1 MLVIAAGV
9 ALVAARAQGA
19 EPDHRAEAR
28 RRYERALE
36 LVDEGAYAEAV
47 VEFSRAYEL
56 APHHTVL
63 YNLGQA
69 YVALGKPV
77 EAIDALRRFLAEG
90 GAQVA
95 ADRRAQVEQ
104 EIRRQEARVG
114 TLAVE
119 TEPPGAAVQLD
130 GGDVGKT
137 PLPAPVR
144 VGIGVHRVSA
154 TLAGRARAEQS
165 VTVAGEEQKVV
176 HLALALVPPP
186 AAAPPASPPD
196 LLAATASPPPEA
208 ARRTPATRPWAY
220 AACIA
225 GAAAGAAAIAVYF
238 WNRGRND
245 TWNTTDQQLAAPG
258 AAADPTFEQRKT
270 DNDALARSI
279 RNASTIDV
287 GLGIASGVLLATGI
301 VMRAA
306 W

>member
-1 MLVIAAGV
+1 
-9 ALVAARAQGA
+9 
-19 EPDHRAEAR
+19 
-28 RRYERALE
+28 
-36 LVDEGAYAEAV
+36 
-47 VEFSRAYEL
+47 
-56 APHHTVL
+56 
-63 YNLGQA
+63 
-69 YVALGKPV
+69 
-77 EAIDALRRFLAEG
+77 
-90 GAQVA
+90 
-95 ADRRAQVEQ
+95 
-104 EIRRQEARVG
+104 
-114 TLAVE
+114 
-119 TEPPGAAVQLD
+119 VQLD

-176 HLALALVPPP
+176 RLALALALAPPP
-186 AAAPPASPPD
+186 PPLASPPD

-208 ARRTPATRPWAY
+208 ARRAPALRPWTY

-225 GAAAGAAAIAVYF
+225 GAAAGAAAVGVYF

-245 TWNTTDQQLAAPG
+245 SWNTTDQWLANNPT
-258 AAADPTFEQRKT
+258 DPTFEQRKT

-279 RNASTIDV
+279 RQTSAVDV

-301 VMRAA
+301 AMRAA